1 MRSLKIKLYHC
12 IIFLAFFNTAT
23 SAKSNYSLLAE
34 KNDSC
39 RDLICYAHQKT
50 GIPLSVIRTKTVI
63 DSTYLHKNVFFTGDT
78 LYPINENYSAL
89 VLNYNDGL
97 VCSYRFILIMDL
109 KTNVNTDYVIG
120 KTDCDRDG
128 DSEYYSYSYVIKNGV
143 IKITQKHAE
152 EGEDELKIGRVTS
165 YSVTDKGKL
174 KTR

>member
-1 MRSLKIKLYHC
+1 MKALKNKSFYC
-12 IIFLAFFNTAT
+12 IIFLVFCTTAA
-23 SAKSNYSLLAE
+23 SAKNNYSLLAV
-34 KNDSC
+34 KADSC
-39 RDLICYAHQKT
+39 QDLICYAHQKNA
-50 GIPLSVIRTKTVI
+50 IPLSVIRNKTVI

-78 LYPINENYSAL
+78 IYPINENYSAL

-165 YSVTDKGKL
+165 YAVTEKGKL
-174 KTR
+174 KTK